1 MNSPPIL
8 KTDRLI
14 LRLFTLEDAP
24 DVQGFVSNRDIASNT
39 SAIPHPYEDG
49 LAEEWISTHKA
60 ELIEGTA
67 IHFAITLICQ
77 DNVHESILIG
87 CISLDIDQTEKIGE
101 LGYWVGK
108 PYWNKGYCTEAAKE
122 IIKYG
127 FDVVGLNSIHAFH
140 FRRNPAS
147 GRVLEKIGM
156 QFEECF
162 PKAVEKWGV
171 TEDLIKYNMF
181 SKHQIHS

>member
-24 DVQGFVSNRDIASNT
+24 DVQRLAGNRDIASNT
-39 SAIPHPYEDG
+39 AAIPHPYENG
-49 LAEEWISTHKA
+49 MAEEWIRTHKA

-77 DNVHESILIG
+77 DSVQESILIG
-87 CISLDIDQTEKIGE
+87 SISLDIDQTEKIGE

-108 PYWNKGYCTEAAKE
+108 PYWNKGYCTEAAKV
-122 IIKYG
+122 IVKYG
-127 FDVVGLNSIHAFH
+127 FDVVGLYSIYAFH
-140 FRRNPAS
+140 FGRNPAS
-147 GRVLEKIGM
+147 GRVLKKIGM
-156 QFEECF
+156 HFEECF

-171 TEDLIKYNMF
+171 SVDLIKYIMY
-181 SKHQIHS
+181 SKTSNT